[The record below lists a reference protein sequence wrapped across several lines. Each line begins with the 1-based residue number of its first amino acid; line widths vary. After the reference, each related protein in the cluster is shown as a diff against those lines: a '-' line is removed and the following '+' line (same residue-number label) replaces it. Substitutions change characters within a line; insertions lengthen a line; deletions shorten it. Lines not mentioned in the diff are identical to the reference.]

1 MTFDRRSMF
10 DRSFF
15 DRMMYLVPAQARV
28 PGKFTTTTR
37 TRDGTV
43 TVRPGAFSTTTRT
56 GTFNTVH

>member
-1 MTFDRRSMF
+1 MF

-28 PGKFTTTTR
+28 PGGFTTVTR

-43 TVRPGAFSTTTRT
+43 TVRPGAFSTATRT